1 MPNVFEFPLCQSR
14 AVGRSC
20 FAIVL
25 KNQLLL
31 FSPSSLVIAWRV
43 GFGVMRPYTLA
54 GPEHHCDVL
63 SPLRGVAP
71 LSVSCSLSHCPSA
84 HGWGSKQHVPAG
96 QHLSSPLPLPQRGQ
110 FLGLV
115 KEHQTLGNTSW
126 LSCFGHSEPAEHL
139 AVQSTELRAVLL
151 AEGDVLSRAARAD
164 GSDPRAWR
172 SLARAMPSPCAP
184 SQSRS
189 VTVPR

>member
-1 MPNVFEFPLCQSR
+1 
-14 AVGRSC
+14 
-20 FAIVL
+20 
-25 KNQLLL
+25 
-31 FSPSSLVIAWRV
+31 
-43 GFGVMRPYTLA
+43 MRPYTLA

-63 SPLRGVAP
+63 SPLHGVSP

-115 KEHQTLGNTSW
+115 KEHQTQGNTSW

-164 GSDPRAWR
+164 RSDPCAW
-172 SLARAMPSPCAP
+172 
-184 SQSRS
+184 
-189 VTVPR
+189 